1 MVMGLR
7 ELREMSPAMRTLVIS
22 LGAVDVGLR
31 VWALRDLTK
40 RPSDEVAGPKP
51 AWAVGL
57 VCVSSAGVLPL
68 AYLAL
73 GRRGHPSGD
82 GRR

>member
-1 MVMGLR
+1 MGLR
-7 ELREMSPAMRTLVIS
+7 GLREMSPPLRTLVIS

-40 RPSDEVAGPKP
+40 RPSDEVAGPK
-51 AWAVGL
+51 AVWALGL
-57 VCVSSAGVLPL
+57 VAVSSAGVLPL
-68 AYLAL
+68 VYLVL
-73 GRRGHPSGD
+73 GRRRHLSYD